1 MIWPKLYEKTRHE
14 LFFKYLMERLHE
26 GGYPGALEA
35 VRIYSMRRVPISVS
49 NNVLLL
55 HVSSYHKVNDRK

>member
-35 VRIYSMRRVPISVS
+35 VRIYTYTEIYTEVES
-49 NNVLLL
+49 
-55 HVSSYHKVNDRK
+55 